1 MRGHKYRNSAQL
13 AQRITRACDPGLS
26 QGCDFHISQLVLC
39 LMPADLTPR
48 GQHVVFR
55 EQGRVW
61 AALQSPHDPESK
73 VISRINSVPLPR
85 MFFPVGTPPG
95 KIPAFLEKHSLCVLS
110 SVRFSLI
117 HHPSPDASSSC
128 STDIYDILFLLQCAC
143 VAAFYEVCT
152 ILLDLNFPKAVSC
165 PPYPSA
171 HQGVGIRCKQTGP
184 DE

>member
-1 MRGHKYRNSAQL
+1 MWSSGSRGECGLLCRVPMTQNQRLYPELTLCLCPECSFQL
-13 AQRITRACDPGLS
+13 A
-26 QGCDFHISQLVLC
+26 
-39 LMPADLTPR
+39 
-48 GQHVVFR
+48 
-55 EQGRVW
+55 
-61 AALQSPHDPESK
+61 PHLARS
-73 VISRINSVPLPR
+73 LP
-85 MFFPVGTPPG
+85 FW
-95 KIPAFLEKHSLCVLS
+95 KNSLCVLS

-152 ILLDLNFPKAVSC
+152 SLLDLNFPKAVSC